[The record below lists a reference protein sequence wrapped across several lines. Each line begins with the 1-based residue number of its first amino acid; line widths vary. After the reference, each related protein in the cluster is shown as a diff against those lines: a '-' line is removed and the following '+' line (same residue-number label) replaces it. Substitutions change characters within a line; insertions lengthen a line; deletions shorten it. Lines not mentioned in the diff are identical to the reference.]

1 MKIAALPGPAC
12 PKGCARIDPSP
23 ELKVSNLPFQ
33 PKPKT
38 MPDNRSVWT
47 IQGSGNGCL
56 DWSKYNRLKCVWVF
70 GRKLD
75 LHPNFDLLL
84 TVHSPEVRSQLPATR
99 ELHRDGTLQD
109 WGRTCPIHGRPRPL
123 IQYSVRKVLCHISH
137 RVFRYVPSSDHKPNH
152 CSSRH

>member
-1 MKIAALPGPAC
+1 MKIAALPGLAC

-23 ELKVSNLPFQ
+23 ELKVSNLPFR
-33 PKPKT
+33 PKPET

-47 IQGSGNGCL
+47 IQGSVNGCL

-70 GRKLD
+70 GCKLD
-75 LHPNFDLLL
+75 LHPNFDLLF
-84 TVHSPEVRSQLPATR
+84 TVHTPEVRSQLPATR
-99 ELHRDGTLQD
+99 VLHLHGTLQD

-123 IQYSVRKVLCHISH
+123 IQYSVRRVLCHISH
-137 RVFRYVPSSDHKPNH
+137 RVFRYVPSSDRKPNH